1 MKRLVLI
8 IILGVVPLA
17 AASLVV
23 FRSIAAKEGP
33 SVSAEQEKEV
43 SPKSAKSLQKKI
55 DTVKKANQAQ
65 DPQHKGSRVE
75 LSEAELE
82 SYVLYSL
89 KEDIPVQID
98 SIKVQLAPGT
108 IASDTQL
115 TFNSNSTTGNPMV
128 DAFLGG
134 THNVFIKGKLA
145 GEDGRG
151 KFDLQEVRVDGI
163 PVPKILIE
171 TLVDKYVKPKY
182 PQADLK
188 EPFDLPWG
196 IEEIT
201 IGQGKATV
209 VY

>member
-1 MKRLVLI
+1 M
-8 IILGVVPLA
+8 
-17 AASLVV
+17 
-23 FRSIAAKEGP
+23 
-33 SVSAEQEKEV
+33 
-43 SPKSAKSLQKKI
+43 
-55 DTVKKANQAQ
+55 
-65 DPQHKGSRVE
+65 
-75 LSEAELE
+75 
-82 SYVLYSL
+82 
-89 KEDIPVQID
+89 QID

-171 TLVDKYVKPKY
+171 TLIDKYVKPKY

>member
-1 MKRLVLI
+1 MKKLVLI
-8 IILGVVPLA
+8 FILGVMPLA

-23 FRSIAAKEGP
+23 FRSISAKEA
-33 SVSAEQEKEV
+33 SSASSGQETEV

-55 DTVKKANQAQ
+55 DTVKKANEAPEQ
-65 DPQHKGSRVE
+65 PRKGSRVE

-98 SIKVQLAPGT
+98 SMKVQLAPGT

-115 TFNSNSTTGNPMV
+115 TFTSNSTGNPMV
-128 DAFLGG
+128 DSFLGG

-145 GEDGRG
+145 GEGGRG

-171 TLVDKYVKPKY
+171 TLIDKYVKPKY

-188 EPFDLPWG
+188 EPFELPWG
-196 IEEIT
+196 IEEIK
-201 IGQGKATV
+201 IEQGKATV

>member
-1 MKRLVLI
+1 LFSAALPRRKR
-8 IILGVVPLA
+8 PLCPL
-17 AASLVV
+17 SRKRRFLQNPPSR
-23 FRSIAAKEGP
+23 FR
-33 SVSAEQEKEV
+33 
-43 SPKSAKSLQKKI
+43 KKI

-171 TLVDKYVKPKY
+171 TLIDKYVKPKY